1 MALAVVFVDS
11 LSSGA
16 PEARAGADVHEVAV
30 HPGDELIVE
39 FGLPGEELPALSEG
53 LEGVETLSAFRSSF
67 GNDYGVTMAD
77 GPMKGLFARS
87 VIVLNAD
94 GNVAYS
100 ELVDDIVHEPNYDAA
115 IAALG

>member
-16 PEARAGADVHEVAV
+16 PEARAGADAHEVAV

-53 LEGVETLSAFRSSF
+53 LEGVDYHIVREGETLRGIARQRF
-67 GNDYGVTMAD
+67 GDPDMDV
-77 GPMKGLFARS
+77 
-87 VIVLNAD
+87 
-94 GNVAYS
+94 
-100 ELVDDIVHEPNYDAA
+100 EL
-115 IAALG
+115 AALNGLADPNRIRAGQRLLLR